1 MSRIGEVIAGVTG
14 RKHRMLS
21 VPVFTSLVKT
31 KGIAKPFPYQNRG
44 IKDQIMKSNMDLS
57 FFTISEE
64 DMEYLESLG
73 QYEGWK
79 GADSE

>member
-1 MSRIGEVIAGVTG
+1 
-14 RKHRMLS
+14 
-21 VPVFTSLVKT
+21 
-31 KGIAKPFPYQNRG
+31 
-44 IKDQIMKSNMDLS
+44 MDLS
-57 FFTISEE
+57 FFTISKE